1 MLSDLI
7 EGLQVRE
14 EEEEESLPEGEP
26 FDEETKQEMD
36 SLI

>member
-7 EGLQVRE
+7 EGLQVR